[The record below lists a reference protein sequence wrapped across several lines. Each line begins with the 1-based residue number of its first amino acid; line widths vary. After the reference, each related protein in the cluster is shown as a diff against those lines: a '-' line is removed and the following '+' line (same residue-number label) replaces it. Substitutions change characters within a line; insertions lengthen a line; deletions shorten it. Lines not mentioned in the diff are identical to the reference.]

1 MATVNYFR
9 YRGQSAKL
17 LKNVLDYVCR
27 GDKTVTADGE
37 RLVSG
42 VGCSPE
48 FAWQEFQMLRAAHGQ
63 DSPKWFYHYTQSF
76 HPEEPITAQQAH
88 ELAKEYAARAW
99 PGCQV
104 LIATHVDARHVH
116 SHFVVNAVRFEDGK
130 MLRIDP
136 KSLDRLRRLSDE
148 LCREHGYSTLPP
160 DRPRHNQ
167 GVSLREERSAL
178 KGQSW
183 KFRLMVTVED
193 CMKVARSREDFLR
206 RMERQGYR
214 VRWEESRKS
223 ITYTT
228 PSGMKCRDLR
238 LHEDKFRKKNM
249 EAEFEYRREILERL
263 EADRQSRLAGGGQ
276 DRALRHGD
284 REELAGGSPGTGRPG
299 ATAGA
304 APGGAAGVTHLG
316 GPAGLSGGAE
326 GLEGASQAGDGGVP
340 VGHGAGGGGDSESAF
355 LTGWEA
361 EREQFE
367 LALQAGAEDET
378 IAPEAVLAE
387 PDSQLDAAALGADA
401 AMLAADLSGMI
412 DHGPVQDSTTARH
425 RRKKQKK
432 APVQKDGEREENY
445 EQKM

>member
-9 YRGQSAKL
+9 YRGQGAKL
-17 LKNVLDYVCR
+17 MKNVLDYVRR

-42 VGCSPE
+42 VGCSPD
-48 FAWQEFQMLRAAHGQ
+48 FACQEFQLLRAAH
-63 DSPKWFYHYTQSF
+63 
-76 HPEEPITAQQAH
+76 A
-88 ELAKEYAARAW
+88 LAKEYAARAW

-136 KSLDRLRRLSDE
+136 KTLTRLRQLSDE

-160 DRPRHNQ
+160 DRPRHNR
-167 GVSLREERSAL
+167 GVSLREKRSAR
-178 KGQSW
+178 KGESW
-183 KFRLMVTVED
+183 KFRLIVTVED
-193 CMKVARSREDFLR
+193 CMRLARSREDFLR
-206 RMERQGYR
+206 RMERQGYH

-238 LHEDKFRKKNM
+238 LHEEKFRKKNM
-249 EAEFEYRREILERL
+249 EAEFEYRRKILERL

-276 DRALRHGD
+276 GGALRDGD
-284 REELAGGSPGTGRPG
+284 GEELAGRDQAAGHAG
-299 ATAGA
+299 ADAGA
-304 APGGAAGVTHLG
+304 ADGGAAGVVHLG
-316 GPAGLSGGAE
+316 GPAGLFGGAE
-326 GLEGASQAGDGGVP
+326 GLDGALRSGHGSVS
-340 VGHGAGGGGDSESAF
+340 VGHEAGGRGDSESAF
-355 LTGWEA
+355 RTGWEA

-367 LALQAGAEDET
+367 LALQAGARDEA

-387 PDSQLDAAALGADA
+387 PDPQLDAAALGADA
-401 AMLAADLSGMI
+401 AMLAADLSGVI
-412 DHGPVQDSTTARH
+412 DHGPVRDSTTTRR

-432 APVQKDGEREENY
+432 APGQKDGEKGEISY
-445 EQKM
+445 GQVQ